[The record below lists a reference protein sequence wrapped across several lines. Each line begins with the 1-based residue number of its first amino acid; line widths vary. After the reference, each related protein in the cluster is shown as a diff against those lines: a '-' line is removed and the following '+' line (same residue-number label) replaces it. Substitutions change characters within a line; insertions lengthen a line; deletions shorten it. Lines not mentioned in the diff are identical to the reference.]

1 MESFMNRI
9 YLDIR
14 MYSYGKFYEQNIFG
28 IFACI
33 VMESFMTRI
42 CLDICMYSYG
52 KFYEQN
58 IFGYSYV

>member
-14 MYSYGKFYEQNIFG
+14 MYSCGKFYEQ
-28 IFACI
+28 
-33 VMESFMTRI
+33 
-42 CLDICMYSYG
+42 
-52 KFYEQN
+52 

>member
-14 MYSYGKFYEQNIFG
+14 MYSYGKFYEPEYVWIFV
-28 IFACI
+28 CI
-33 VMESFMTRI
+33 VMESFMNRI
-42 CLDICMYSYG
+42 CLDIRMYSYG

-58 IFGYSYV
+58 MFGYSYV

>member
-14 MYSYGKFYEQNIFG
+14 MYSYGKFYYEQNIFG
-28 IFACI
+28 Y
-33 VMESFMTRI
+33 S
-42 CLDICMYSYG
+42 DIRMYSYG

-58 IFGYSYV
+58 MFGYSYV

>member
-14 MYSYGKFYEQNIFG
+14 MYSYGKFYEQIFW
-28 IFACI
+28 IFVCI
-33 VMESFMTRI
+33 VMESFMNKY
-42 CLDICMYSYG
+42 LDIRMYSYG

-58 IFGYSYV
+58 MFGYSYV

>member
-28 IFACI
+28 
-33 VMESFMTRI
+33 
-42 CLDICMYSYG
+42 
-52 KFYEQN
+52 
-58 IFGYSYV
+58 YSYV